1 MGRRRL
7 GDSTTVEPMCARR
20 EMVPFS
26 VFTEDIPDTYIY
38 IDKSPR
44 EKGEF

>member
-1 MGRRRL
+1 
-7 GDSTTVEPMCARR
+7 MCARR